1 MNSENKKLS
10 IVIPAYNEGKTI
22 AKLLELVYDLKLP
35 YSYEKEIIV
44 VNDFSSDSTG
54 LVVRGKISKWRN
66 AKLIDNDMNLGKTQ
80 SVKKGL
86 TETTGDFVVIQD
98 ADLEYDPKDLIKM
111 LRLAIEDNLDVVYG
125 SRFSGQ
131 NKMLYRSFYLGNKL
145 VTFVSNLFTF
155 LRIRRVIP
163 DMEVCYKLVRGDI
176 IRKIAPRIVSKSGFG
191 LEPEITARL
200 ARTKGLR
207 WGIVPISYNP
217 RTIEE
222 GKKINYIDGIKAIVE
237 IIRFNL
243 F

>member
-35 YSYEKEIIV
+35 YSYEKEIII

-66 AKLIDNDMNLGKTQ
+66 AKLIDNDKNLGKTQ

-125 SRFSGQ
+125 NRFSGQ

>member
-125 SRFSGQ
+125 NRFSGQ